1 MSNDNTNLNTVP
13 ISDKIGAEDILK
25 EPTRSGFGEG
35 LVLAGDKNSE
45 IVALTADLSDSTKV
59 ASFQKKYP
67 ERFFEVGVAEQNLMG
82 VAAGMA
88 LAGKVPFVSSYATF
102 SPGRNFDQLRV
113 SVCYSQANVKVI
125 GAHTGVSVGPDG
137 ATHQAMEDLA
147 MTRVL
152 PNLTVVVPGDYIQT
166 RKATV
171 AIAEHVGPA
180 YLRLTREKT
189 PVFTTEETPFEIGKA
204 QVLMDGTDV
213 AVIGCG
219 PVLYGALLAAIE
231 LKQKGISVMVVNNH
245 TIKPIDVETI
255 VAAAK
260 KCGAVVTVEEHQVMA
275 GAGSAVCEVLAK
287 NYPVPVEMVGMQ
299 DSFGES
305 GEPDQLI
312 KKFGMD
318 SEGIIKAI
326 QKVIQRKENNA
337 K

>member
-1 MSNDNTNLNTVP
+1 MLEPVK
-13 ISDKIGAEDILK
+13 ISDKIGAADILQ

-35 LVLAGDKNSE
+35 LVLAGE
-45 IVALTADLSDSTKV
+45 QHPEVVALTADLSDSTKV
-59 ASFQKKYP
+59 SAFQKKFP

-82 VAAGMA
+82 LAAGLA
-88 LAGKVPFVSSYATF
+88 LAGKTPFISSYATF

-113 SVCYSQANVKVI
+113 SVCYSEANVKI
-125 GAHTGVSVGPDG
+125 AGAHTGVSVGPDG
-137 ATHQAMEDLA
+137 ATHQALEDIA

-152 PNLTVVVPGDYIQT
+152 PNLTVIVPGDFLQA
-166 RKATV
+166 RKATL
-171 AIAEHVGPA
+171 AAADMKGPV

-189 PVFTTEETPFEIGKA
+189 AVFTTEETPFEVGTA
-204 QVLMDGTDV
+204 QVLLDGSDV
-213 AVIGCG
+213 AVIGSG
-219 PVLYGALLAAIE
+219 PVLYGALLAAQE
-231 LKQKGISVMVVNNH
+231 LSKNGISVMVINNH
-245 TIKPIDVETI
+245 TVKPIDTETI
-255 VAAAK
+255 VAAAQ

-305 GEPDQLI
+305 GEPEQLI

-318 SEGIIKAI
+318 VEGIKAAI
-326 QKVIQRKENNA
+326 LKVIQRKGKNG